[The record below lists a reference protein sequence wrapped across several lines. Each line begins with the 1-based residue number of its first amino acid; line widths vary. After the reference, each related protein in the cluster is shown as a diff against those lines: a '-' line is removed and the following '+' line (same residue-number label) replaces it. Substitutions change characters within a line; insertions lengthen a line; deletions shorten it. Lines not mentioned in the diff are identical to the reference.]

1 MTQVSDLLET
11 AKRRAFVL
19 NLRRS
24 GATYAA
30 IAQAALKEFGAD
42 QLPNGW
48 DQRYAYKDVKR
59 ELEKLRD
66 EIADDAGAVRTLELE
81 RIDRMLLGI
90 WTRAA
95 QGDYSAIDRV
105 LKLMKRRADL
115 LGLDAPTRTEL
126 TGKDGGPIES
136 VHAGL
141 TDTER
146 AEKLD
151 ALIDALIEQ
160 RIDGEE

>member
-1 MTQVSDLLET
+1 MGTSDLLDT
-11 AKRRAFVL
+11 AERREYVLKMRRA
-19 NLRRS
+19 
-24 GATYAA
+24 GATYRDIAA
-30 IAQAALKEFGAD
+30 AAVREFGID
-42 QLPNGW
+42 NLPGGW
-48 DQRYAYKDVKR
+48 GERYAHKDVKR

-66 EIADDAGAVRTLELE
+66 QIADDAGAVRTLELE

-115 LGLDAPTRTEL
+115 MGLDAPTRTEL

-151 ALIDALIEQ
+151 ALIDALVEQ